1 MARPE
6 VGRLK
11 GRGSL
16 ARGEVGRI
24 MVRAPLVYREIGRFS
39 VRGRR
44 GTNRLRF
51 TGRLRGRAL
60 PAGPYLLTAQATD
73 GNGLASPA
81 ASAAF
86 RVR

>member
-1 MARPE
+1 VAQRQRTP
-6 VGRLK
+6 
-11 GRGSL
+11 L
-16 ARGEVGRI
+16 ARREVDRFT
-24 MVRAPLVYREIGRFS
+24 VRTPLVYREIGRFS

-60 PAGPYLLTAQATD
+60 PAGPYRLTAQATD
-73 GNGLASPA
+73 RDGLVSPA
-81 ASAAF
+81 ATAAF